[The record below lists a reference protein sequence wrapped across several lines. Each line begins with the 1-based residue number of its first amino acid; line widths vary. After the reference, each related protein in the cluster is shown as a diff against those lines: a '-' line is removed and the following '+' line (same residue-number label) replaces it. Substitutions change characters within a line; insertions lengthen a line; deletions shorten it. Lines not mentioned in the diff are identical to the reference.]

1 MDGEARALLEVM
13 SGPEDGKVVL
23 INSEEVV
30 LGPVAT
36 AFLSLSYDNTV
47 PQAGLKITLKDEDFL
62 VGEEVKHYG
71 ELFRVG
77 RVWLRILRPQRE
89 A

>member
-1 MDGEARALLEVM
+1 MDEEARALLEVM

-30 LGPVAT
+30 LGPVAA

-47 PQAGLKITLKDEDFL
+47 PQAGLRISLRNEDFL
-62 VGEEVKHYG
+62 VGEEVKRYG
-71 ELFRVG
+71 ELFKVG
-77 RVWLRILRPQRE
+77 QVWLRILRPQRE